1 MRGELQNIRELASEA
16 IAEIEGTR
24 TAETFLIN
32 EKLALLKEQLEKEE
46 QLCIGLKKKLKLK
59 ELISKKLIKKLA
71 AFRVSIMGEDSVK
84 KDSESSD
91 NENEESVSSENEIPI
106 PLERLSTEVNKI
118 MTSGKSLSSFYKS
131 FNNGNSLSK
140 KSLDKSSSDYYSEN
154 SGLQE
159 DSSNSNSGAK
169 SEKLFQL
176 NSDED
181 ASRTVKWTPNDI
193 MNACQICSE
202 PFTWYRWKHHC
213 RKCGKYYILYNID
226 WYATIVVRIKK
237 DTEKISFVYAIIVQ
251 EAKSRKFILY

>member
-1 MRGELQNIRELASEA
+1 VKEELENLRELVSEVT
-16 IAEIEGTR
+16 AEIEGTR

-32 EKLALLKEQLEKEE
+32 EKLVLLKDQLDKGEQFG
-46 QLCIGLKKKLKLK
+46 IGLKKKLKLK
-59 ELISKKLIKKLA
+59 DLIAKKLTKKLE

-84 KDSESSD
+84 KEGESSD
-91 NENEESVSSENEIPI
+91 NENEESVSSENGIAI

-131 FNNGNSLSK
+131 FNSGNSLSK
-140 KSLDKSSSDYYSEN
+140 KSLDKSSSEYYSEN

-159 DSSNSNSGAK
+159 DSSDSISGAK

-181 ASRTVKWTPNDI
+181 TSRTVKWTPNDI
-193 MNACQICSE
+193 TNACQICSE

-213 RKCGKYYILYNID
+213 RKCGKYFINYNID
-226 WYATIVVRIKK
+226 WYVTIVVRIKK
-237 DTEKISFVYAIIVQ
+237 DTEKKSNEYATIVQ
-251 EAKSRKFILY
+251 KGR